1 MGANYK
7 LYFDSQLHGEK
18 KAPGHGIVS
27 GLTVFLLF
35 CFYATATQCWLLQL
49 CNNVWNQKECCL
61 HFCLSFSKSFWDFRV
76 SVDSIWILG
85 WFFFLF
91 LWKMSGILI
100 RSMLN
105 LQMFWGIINLTRLM
119 LPWIWY
125 IFQYIEVFSFFH
137 HLIIFNVQIFHLPG
151 YIYSF

>member
-1 MGANYK
+1 MN
-7 LYFDSQLHGEK
+7 
-18 KAPGHGIVS
+18 
-27 GLTVFLLF
+27 
-35 CFYATATQCWLLQL
+35 
-49 CNNVWNQKECCL
+49 
-61 HFCLSFSKSFWDFRV
+61 FRV
-76 SVDSIWILG
+76 V
-85 WFFFLF
+85 FFLF

-100 RSMLN
+100 RSMLY

-151 YIYSF
+151 YIYSSVFIPFNAIKNWIILISDAHCCTLKFNRVLYIYFESFKLLNLFFCSNSFVGFLRFSVYKIISTNQ

>member
-1 MGANYK
+1 MN
-7 LYFDSQLHGEK
+7 
-18 KAPGHGIVS
+18 
-27 GLTVFLLF
+27 
-35 CFYATATQCWLLQL
+35 
-49 CNNVWNQKECCL
+49 
-61 HFCLSFSKSFWDFRV
+61 FRV
-76 SVDSIWILG
+76 V
-85 WFFFLF
+85 FFLF

-151 YIYSF
+151 YIYSSVFIPFNAIKNWIILISDAHCCTLKCNRVLYIYFESFKLLNLFFCSNSFVGFLRFSVYKIISTNQ